1 MPVSKILI
9 LLLKKLK
16 KVNEI
21 LQWFYENAIKANTD
35 KSHLLNTTNEEKYFI
50 IWGEAIQNGKNEN

>member
-21 LQWFYENAIKANTD
+21 LQWFYENAIKANAD
-35 KSHLLNTTNEEKYFI
+35 KSYLLNTTNEEKYFI
-50 IWGEAIQNGKNEN
+50 I

>member
-21 LQWFYENAIKANTD
+21 LQWFYENAIKANAD
-35 KSHLLNTTNEEKYFI
+35 KSYPLNTTNEEKYFI

>member
-50 IWGEAIQNGKNEN
+50 S